1 MNARLVIA
9 LVSIAVLVGTAVL
22 FGFAATAGHAD
33 PNLTNVSPHRHWIN
47 GVQVGPDICDN
58 PGNAAIQQAFNQF
71 HNNLHVATGSSIGP
85 AAPGLHN
92 GHGGEIAPTSCAV
105 TTPPN

>member
-1 MNARLVIA
+1 MNVRIVIA
-9 LVSIAVLVGTAVL
+9 LVSFAVLLGTAAI
-22 FGFAATAGHAD
+22 FGFAAATGHAD
-33 PNLTNVSPHRHWIN
+33 PNLANVPPHRHWIN

-71 HNNLHVATGSSIGP
+71 HNNLHVATASSIGP

-92 GHGGEIAPTSCAV
+92 GRGGEIAPTSCAV